1 MKCPHYHIC
10 IRESENLCVDP
21 KCKLNR
27 QLYDSEEEQR
37 KIELEKIFKAYKK
50 GLGVNSFLDLNN

>member
-21 KCKLNR
+21 KCKLNKII
-27 QLYDSEEEQR
+27 YDSEIQMNRQECRDFLDE
-37 KIELEKIFKAYKK
+37 YKK
-50 GLGVNSFLDLNN
+50 QLGVERFSDLNN